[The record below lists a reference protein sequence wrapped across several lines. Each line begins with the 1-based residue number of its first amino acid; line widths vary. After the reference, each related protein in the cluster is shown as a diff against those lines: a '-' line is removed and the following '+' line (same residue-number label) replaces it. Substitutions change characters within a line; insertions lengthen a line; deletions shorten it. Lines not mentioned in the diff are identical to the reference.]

1 MCQEENDCLN
11 GLIREDLDHLRVE
24 IGVVQDLTDLNTAN
38 ISMVK
43 NIINDVNYTLV
54 NELISLK
61 EDHENLKTYT
71 EELKNDY
78 DTFKSNVENN
88 YVSVQEL
95 SKQLVKKRFYY
106 DCNISSNNNFD
117 LYFQTELEG
126 RLEGMIASEASQLRS
141 EFQNSDESINDSI
154 VSMHYSKLRKFLLKI
169 KYI

>member
-88 YVSVQEL
+88 YVSVEEL
-95 SKQLVKKRFYY
+95 SKQLVKNDFELCTLVFTKTATLST
-106 DCNISSNNNFD
+106 NIIISIYIF
-117 LYFQTELEG
+117 
-126 RLEGMIASEASQLRS
+126 RL
-141 EFQNSDESINDSI
+141 N
-154 VSMHYSKLRKFLLKI
+154 LKED
-169 KYI
+169 

>member
-11 GLIREDLDHLRVE
+11 RLIREDLDHLRVE

-95 SKQLVKKRFYY
+95 SKQLVKKDFTMTATSAAII
-106 DCNISSNNNFD
+106 ISIYIF
-117 LYFQTELEG
+117 
-126 RLEGMIASEASQLRS
+126 RLNLKE
-141 EFQNSDESINDSI
+141 DS
-154 VSMHYSKLRKFLLKI
+154 KE
-169 KYI
+169 

>member
-95 SKQLVKKRFYY
+95 SKQLVKKDFTMTATSAAII
-106 DCNISSNNNFD
+106 ISIYIF
-117 LYFQTELEG
+117 
-126 RLEGMIASEASQLRS
+126 RLNLKE
-141 EFQNSDESINDSI
+141 DS
-154 VSMHYSKLRKFLLKI
+154 KE
-169 KYI
+169 

>member
-11 GLIREDLDHLRVE
+11 RLIREDLDHLRVE

-38 ISMVK
+38 ISIVK
-43 NIINDVNYTLV
+43 NIINDVNNTLV

-95 SKQLVKKRFYY
+95 SKQLVKKDFTMTATSAAII
-106 DCNISSNNNFD
+106 ISIYIF
-117 LYFQTELEG
+117 
-126 RLEGMIASEASQLRS
+126 RLNLKE
-141 EFQNSDESINDSI
+141 DS
-154 VSMHYSKLRKFLLKI
+154 KE
-169 KYI
+169 

>member
-1 MCQEENDCLN
+1 M
-11 GLIREDLDHLRVE
+11 
-24 IGVVQDLTDLNTAN
+24 VQDLTDLNTAN

-88 YVSVQEL
+88 YVSVEEL
-95 SKQLVKKRFYY
+95 NKQLVK
-106 DCNISSNNNFD
+106 ND
-117 LYFQTELEG
+117 LEL
-126 RLEGMIASEASQLRS
+126 LR
-141 EFQNSDESINDSI
+141 
-154 VSMHYSKLRKFLLKI
+154 FLL
-169 KYI
+169 

>member
-71 EELKNDY
+71 EQLKNDY

-95 SKQLVKKRFYY
+95 SKQLVKKDFTMTATSAAII
-106 DCNISSNNNFD
+106 ISIYIF
-117 LYFQTELEG
+117 
-126 RLEGMIASEASQLRS
+126 RLNLKE
-141 EFQNSDESINDSI
+141 DS
-154 VSMHYSKLRKFLLKI
+154 KE
-169 KYI
+169 